1 MNENEYN
8 KDIEELAK
16 RMWEARGKRKRIMI
30 LAGSGISKDGG
41 VPLFDE
47 IFNHFHEECREMGD
61 INENWTYLPDFER
74 LSPADID
81 QLIHSEAWEKT
92 NEWLRNEI
100 DKAHPT
106 RAHEIIADLCVEGYV
121 DYIFS
126 LNYDNLFEKVC
137 SDKVEC
143 IKLPERLK
151 GLLLKEPKTKPYLI
165 KVHGDESMVLCL
177 GCGYTSLTSA
187 SATNLIEQCPECG
200 KSKSLIPYILLP
212 DSAKVHGRNFIDLL
226 IDRAE
231 YFDLIV
237 SVGFSGTHDLHVME
251 MLRHFQSK
259 NVAIC
264 NIDPKA
270 KEQSLHALIEI
281 PVKADNVFPK
291 LHEALIR
298 KGRPALDLDNLKPT
312 SFFDS
317 IYKRIELTDIER
329 NICSNEAFLRLK
341 GLRQLGLKNCKF
353 ISANHT
359 RFEHSIGTMKVADE
373 MYLRLKRIDREG
385 NLKSDDKRNAEER
398 QFLRLA
404 ALLHDIGHIW
414 FGHLGEEVMKEVWGN
429 ETHEKFLER
438 VIDKYFKD
446 TLESHLKTYTL
457 NDLIR
462 LIQGKSGIKVL
473 EKIIKSTFD
482 ADKIEYLLRDSKMTG
497 REYGV
502 EVDKDTLFDNLVVD
516 DEGEL
521 YINEDAVSA
530 LERIAEA
537 RYHMYKEVYL
547 DFDVRCFESLFK
559 QALVEWIRYKR
570 LDGKGLKDPELLK
583 FSLKKDEEILQEME
597 KDLKDNININ
607 KDIPEAEKHFFER
620 ILDIIRGTAPLPP
633 GILID
638 LQGNGKSKDEMEA
651 ILHSLEVFN
660 DDDEF
665 KYFVVIDTHHVSPY
679 RKEENTSP
687 ILSKNQEGK
696 LIKKDLI
703 KLSPFIRG
711 FQEDERYNEYKVRIW
726 FMDKDECKKS
736 EVMEEIETTLKEK
749 NICYEVIRCL

>member
-1 MNENEYN
+1 MIENEYN
-8 KDIEELAK
+8 KDIKELAK

-47 IFNHFHEECREMGD
+47 IFIHFHEECNKAGYS
-61 INENWTYLPDFER
+61 NEKWMYLPDFEQ

-81 QLIHSEAWEKT
+81 QLILSESWNKT
-92 NEWLRNEI
+92 VEWLRNEI
-100 DKAHPT
+100 DEAHPT

-126 LNYDNLFEKVC
+126 LNYDNLFERAC
-137 SDKVEC
+137 GDKVEC
-143 IKLPERLK
+143 IKLPERLRS
-151 GLLLKEPKTKPYLI
+151 LLLKEPKTKPYLI
-165 KVHGDESMVLCL
+165 KVHGDESMMLCRE
-177 GCGYTSLTSA
+177 CGHTSQTPASA
-187 SATNLIEQCPECG
+187 STRIARCPKCNG
-200 KSKSLIPYILLP
+200 CFIPYILLP
-212 DSAKVHGRNFIDLL
+212 DSAKIHGNNFIDLL

-231 YFDLIV
+231 YFDLII
-237 SVGFSGTHDLHVME
+237 SVGFSGRHDRHVME
-251 MLRHFQSK
+251 MLRRFQSK
-259 NVAIC
+259 NVDIC

-270 KEQSLHALIEI
+270 KEQSLCALIEI
-281 PVKADNVFPK
+281 PDKADNVFPV
-291 LHEALIR
+291 LQDALIR

-317 IYKRIELTDIER
+317 IYKKIELTDIER

-341 GLRQLGLKNCKF
+341 GIHQLGLKYCKF

-385 NLKSDDKRNAEER
+385 ILKSDDKRNAEER

-446 TLESHLKTYTL
+446 TLNNHLKTYTL

-559 QALVEWIRYKR
+559 KALVEWIRYKR
-570 LDGKGLKDPELLK
+570 LDGKGLNDPELLK
-583 FSLKKDEEILQEME
+583 FSLKKDEEILHEME
-597 KDLKDNININ
+597 KDFKNDININ
-607 KDIPEAEKHFFER
+607 RDIPEAEKHFFER
-620 ILDIIRGTAPLPP
+620 TLDIIRGTAPLPP

-638 LQGNGKSKDEMEA
+638 LQGNGKSKEEMGA
-651 ILHSLEVFN
+651 ILHSLDVFN

-665 KYFVVIDTHHVSPY
+665 KYFIVIDTYNASHY
-679 RKEENTSP
+679 RKEEDTSP

-696 LIKKDLI
+696 LIKKNLI

-726 FMDKDECKKS
+726 FMDKDESKKS
-736 EVMEEIETTLKEK
+736 ELMEGINTTLKEK
-749 NICYEVIRCL
+749 NISYEVRSCL

>member
-1 MNENEYN
+1 MKN
-8 KDIEELAK
+8 AK
-16 RMWEARGKRKRIMI
+16 KT
-30 LAGSGISKDGG
+30 
-41 VPLFDE
+41 
-47 IFNHFHEECREMGD
+47 GD
-61 INENWTYLPDFER
+61 SNENWDYLPDFGR
-74 LSPADID
+74 LPPVDID
-81 QLIHSEAWEKT
+81 QLIHSESWKKT
-92 NEWLRNEI
+92 VEWLRKKI
-100 DKAHPT
+100 DEAHPT
-106 RAHEIIADLCVEGYV
+106 GAHEIIADLCERGYV

-126 LNYDNLFEKVC
+126 LNYDDLFERVC
-137 SDKVEC
+137 GDNVEI
-143 IKLPERLK
+143 IKFSERLS
-151 GLLLKEPKTKPYLI
+151 GLLLEEPKIKPYLI
-165 KVHGDESMVLCL
+165 KVHGDESMVVCL
-177 GCGYTSLTSA
+177 GCGYTSLTPA
-187 SATNLIEQCPECG
+187 PATISIERCPECG
-200 KSKSLIPYILLP
+200 KSLIPYILLP
-212 DSAKVHGRNFIDLL
+212 DSAKKHGKKFIDLL
-226 IDRAE
+226 KDRVE

-237 SVGFSGTHDLHVME
+237 SVGFSGVHDRHVTE
-251 MLRHFQSK
+251 MLKYFQNK
-259 NVAIC
+259 NVVIC
-264 NIDPKA
+264 NIDPIA
-270 KEQSLHALIEI
+270 KEQPLPALIEI
-281 PVKADNVFPK
+281 PAKADIVFPK
-291 LHEALIR
+291 LRNALIH
-298 KGRPALDLDNLKPT
+298 KGLPSLDLKNLKPA

-317 IYKRIELTDIER
+317 VYKKIELTDIER
-329 NICSNEAFLRLK
+329 GICSSECFLRLK
-341 GLRQLGLKNCKF
+341 GIRQLGLKYCKF

-373 MYLRLKRIDREG
+373 MYLRLKRIDRKGE
-385 NLKSDDKRNAEER
+385 LKSGDWRNAEER

-414 FGHLGEEVMKEVWGN
+414 FGHLGEEVMKEVWGR
-429 ETHEKFLER
+429 ESHEKFLER
-438 VIDKYFKD
+438 IIDKYFNG
-446 TLESHLKTYTL
+446 TLKNHLKTYTL

-559 QALVEWIRYKR
+559 KALVEWIRYKR
-570 LDGKGLKDPELLK
+570 LDGKGLNDPELLK

-597 KDLKDNININ
+597 KDLKNNININ
-607 KDIPEAEKHFFER
+607 RDIPEAEKHFFER
-620 ILDIIRGTAPLPP
+620 TLDIIRGTAPLPP

-651 ILHSLEVFN
+651 ILHSLDVFN

-665 KYFVVIDTHHVSPY
+665 KYFIVIDTHHVSPY

-687 ILSKNQEGK
+687 ILSKSQEGK
-696 LIKKDLI
+696 HIKKDII

-726 FMDKDECKKS
+726 FMDEDESKKS
-736 EVMEEIETTLKEK
+736 ELMEEINTTLKEK
-749 NICYEVIRCL
+749 NISYEVRTCL